1 MKDNIGERSGAA
13 GRESNGPA
21 GNVPAMQLALAFL
34 RVTLGVMF
42 IWVFFENKGKGLYTP
57 GGYAGL
63 IGYYAGSGHAPAFWK
78 SVMYFAANHAEI
90 MGPIQAVTEMSF
102 GATLVI
108 GLLTR
113 PVALG
118 AFLFLT
124 SLWVS
129 EWGTAWIWEL
139 LVPMSVALALAI
151 ASAGRS
157 YGVDVFLAKRY
168 PGLPIW

>member
-1 MKDNIGERSGAA
+1 MKQNTEERSGSLAPESVNTGGNGNAA
-13 GRESNGPA
+13 
-21 GNVPAMQLALAFL
+21 QFALAFL
-34 RVTLGVMF
+34 RVTLGVLF

-63 IGYYAGSGHAPAFWK
+63 IEYYAGAGHAPAFWK
-78 SVMYFAANHAEI
+78 SVMLFAASHADI
-90 MGPIQAVTEMSF
+90 MGPIQAFTELSF
-102 GATLVI
+102 GVTLLI

-113 PVALG
+113 PIALG

-139 LVPMSVALALAI
+139 LVPMSVAVALAI
-151 ASAGRS
+151 GAAGR
-157 YGVDVFLAKRY
+157 YWGVDRILSSRY
-168 PGLPIW
+168 PRLPIW

>member
-1 MKDNIGERSGAA
+1 MKDNISEGTGSPRSGSGGS
-13 GRESNGPA
+13 GR
-21 GNVPAMQLALAFL
+21 AMSFALAFL
-34 RVTLGVMF
+34 RVVLGVMF
-42 IWVFFENKGKGLYTP
+42 VWVFFENKGKGLYTP

-63 IGYYAGSGHAPAFWK
+63 IGYYITAGHAPAFWK
-78 SVMYFAANHAEI
+78 SVMNFAAGHAEI
-90 MGPIQAVTEMSF
+90 IAPIQAVTEISF
-102 GATLVI
+102 GVTLII

-139 LVPMSVALALAI
+139 LVPMSVALALAM
-151 ASAGRS
+151 ASAGRD
-157 YGVDVFLAKRY
+157 YGVDALLSKKY
-168 PGLPIW
+168 PRLPIW